1 MTPRPVVTL
10 VLLLASAVATAQPA
24 PASGDVVVGRREV
37 VHSTIL
43 NEDRPI
49 LVSMPRPPATGAP
62 PAAPTRFPVMVLLD
76 GDWQFEHTVAAAR
89 FLAGNGLIPPIIVV
103 GVMNVDR
110 GRDLM
115 PHLVGGDF
123 VEGPS
128 DRFLDFLADELLP
141 YVDRTY
147 PTLPYRLLVGHSNA
161 GMFSLYALI
170 RRPGVFSAHFV
181 MSPSFG
187 QSDRF
192 VAALDRFLASR
203 QRLDAFVYVSA
214 GDEEPDV
221 SVGAI
226 RFAKALE
233 AGAPAGLEWHYEYF
247 KGESHGSVVHKAVY
261 RGLELLGFADAVPP
275 TAAAA
280 FLPKAELR
288 RRAWVQ
294 RFGSDFGTPRMPRAS
309 IAGPLLRVLGEGG
322 SGRLAAQY
330 AFMCSSEPDT
340 FRFDAVELEN
350 LRAWLASEGRSKDA
364 EEVRALSTAP
374 VPAAATAAVN
384 EYGSRVDLA
393 RGLVVHYPLD
403 GHAGEASGRGPE
415 GRVQGA
421 TPVDDRRGRAAGAF
435 RFDGVD
441 DRIEI
446 PAPERLAGGGSVTV
460 SAWVRPRGRVAYGA
474 WVSKATRPYGSQWR
488 VGFASNPDV
497 QWGLTLFNGRWSDY
511 WVAEAPV
518 PDGEWTHVVATADQ
532 TIGRV
537 RYYVNGQPAGGSS
550 ALQPFLASSAPLFVG
565 FQQDDGVYYSGD
577 VDDLRV
583 WDRVLSPAEVEA
595 LFREK

>member
-1 MTPRPVVTL
+1 MTVIALL
-10 VLLLASAVATAQPA
+10 VASAAGAQTAAPPSADVAI
-24 PASGDVVVGRREV
+24 GKREI
-37 VHSTIL
+37 VHSAIL

-49 LVSMPRPPATGAP
+49 LVSLPPPGP
-62 PAAPTRFPVMVLLD
+62 PGVSAVGSARFPVLILLD
-76 GDWQFEHTVAAAR
+76 GEWNFEHTVAVTR
-89 FLAGNGLIPPIIVV
+89 FLAGNGLVPPMIVV
-103 GVMNVDR
+103 GVVNVDR

-115 PHLVGGDF
+115 PRFVGGDF
-123 VEGPS
+123 AEGPS
-128 DRFLDFLADELLP
+128 DRFLAFLADELLP
-141 YVDRTY
+141 HVDRTY

-161 GMFSLYALI
+161 GMFSLYALM

-203 QRLDAFVYVSA
+203 ERLDAFVYVSA

-233 AGAPAGLEWHYEYF
+233 TGAPPGLEWRYEYF

-261 RGLELLGFADAVPP
+261 RGLELLGSADGVSP

-294 RFGSDFGTPRMPRAS
+294 RFGSDFGTPRMPHAS
-309 IAGPLLRVLGEGG
+309 IAGPLLRVLAEGG
-322 SGRLAAQY
+322 AGTLAAQY
-330 AFMCSSEPDT
+330 AFLRSSEPDT
-340 FRFDAVELEN
+340 FRFEPVELEN
-350 LRAWLASEGRSKDA
+350 LQAWLASQGRAKDA
-364 EEVRALSTAP
+364 EAIRALQAGEAASG
-374 VPAAATAAVN
+374 VAAALN

-393 RGLVVHYPLD
+393 RGLVVRYPLD
-403 GHAGEASGRGPE
+403 GDAKEASGRGRE
-415 GRVQGA
+415 GKVQGA
-421 TPVDDRRGRAAGAF
+421 TPVEDRRGRAAGAF
-435 RFDGVD
+435 RFDGLD

-446 PAPERLAGGGSVTV
+446 PAPERLGGGGSVTV

-488 VGFASNPDV
+488 VGFASNPDA

-511 WVAEAPV
+511 WVAQAPV
-518 PDGEWTHVVATADQ
+518 MDGEWTHVAATADQ

-537 RYYVNGQPAGGSS
+537 RYYVNGWPAGGSS
-550 ALQPFLASSAPLFVG
+550 VLEPFLASNAPLFVG
-565 FQQDDGVYYSGD
+565 FQGDDGVFYSGD
-577 VDDLRV
+577 VDDLRI
-583 WDRVLSPAEVEA
+583 WDRVLGAAEVEA
-595 LFREK
+595 LFRSE

>member
-1 MTPRPVVTL
+1 MTKRLVVTL
-10 VLLLASAVATAQPA
+10 VVLLAASVAAAQPG
-24 PASGDVVVGRREV
+24 PTSGDVVIGRREV
-37 VHSTIL
+37 VHSAIL

-49 LVSMPRPPATGAP
+49 LVSLPAPPPGLPPAT
-62 PAAPTRFPVMVLLD
+62 RYPVMILLD
-76 GDWQFEHTVAAAR
+76 GDWQFGHTVAATR
-89 FLAGNGLIPPIIVV
+89 FLAGNGLVPPIIVV

-115 PHLVGGDF
+115 PHLVGADF
-123 VEGPS
+123 AEGPS
-128 DRFLDFLADELLP
+128 DRFLGFLADELLP

-161 GMFSLYALI
+161 GMFSLYALM

-192 VAALDRFLASR
+192 VTALDRFLASR
-203 QRLDAFVYVSA
+203 ERLDTFVYVSA

-233 AGAPAGLEWHYEYF
+233 AEAPAGLEWHYEYF

-261 RGLELLGFADAVPP
+261 RGLELLGFADGVPP
-275 TAAAA
+275 TPAAA

-294 RFGSDFGTPRMPRAS
+294 RFGSDFGTPRMPHAS
-309 IAGPLLRVLGEGG
+309 IASPLLRVLAEGG
-322 SGRLAAQY
+322 AGTLATQY
-330 AFMCSSEPDT
+330 AFLRSTEPGS
-340 FRFDAVELEN
+340 FRFDPVELEN
-350 LRAWLASEGRSKDA
+350 LRGWLASQGRQKDA
-364 EEVRALSTAP
+364 EAIRALQTGEAVS
-374 VPAAATAAVN
+374 VAAALN
-384 EYGSRVDLA
+384 EYGNRVDLA
-393 RGLVVHYPLD
+393 RGLVVRYPLD
-403 GHAGEASGRGPE
+403 GHAREASGRGAE
-415 GRVQGA
+415 GTIRGA
-421 TPVDDRRGRAAGAF
+421 TPVEDRRGRAAGAF
-435 RFDGVD
+435 HFDGVD

-488 VGFASNPDV
+488 VGFASNPDA

-511 WVAEAPV
+511 WVAQAPV

-537 RYYVNGQPAGGSS
+537 RYYVNGRPAGGSS

-565 FQQDDGVYYSGD
+565 FQQDDGVFYSGD
-577 VDDLRV
+577 VDELRV
-583 WDRVLSPAEVEA
+583 WDRVLSPGEVEA
-595 LFREK
+595 LFGSE